1 MRNKF
6 EISKHMNQ
14 PTKISRAY
22 SRTSLRSKICFAL
35 LGVCLLLC
43 APAIQAANVLAN
55 PGMESGLGSGWT
67 CYGRTGQ
74 EGWYS
79 YALASAPDPTV
90 TGNNSFKVYAG
101 WNGDPN
107 FNGTYQDVAC
117 LPTSVFTADGWF
129 RTKAGDKITG
139 TYGAGA
145 VPDSGNICWIEVTFH
160 DAASN
165 VLALYKS
172 AVFDEAWA
180 ADTWFSM
187 PVTNQCDVATTLPT
201 NSVATLVAPS
211 GTVKARYQIVL
222 KQSAWVGSGALW
234 VDDMVLDQLSGPTAP
249 SIGSLV
255 PGALLL
261 ANPANG
267 ISFIASSA
275 SGTAINDA
283 DIQVIL
289 NGSNISPYLVITG
302 GATSKSVSYSGLKS
316 NETYTVAIQ
325 VTDTLALSTSAGFTF
340 DTWSP
345 LFLWEGEDYDFN
357 GGQFINDPVLSSSV
371 QANSYLGQVGYQDID
386 LNDTSHEGDKLYR
399 ASDQMGTTISGDVP
413 RKKIVDAQTVDPL
426 INDYKIGWFSGG
438 EWVNYTRNFPVG
450 TYNVY
455 ARFAGGAGA
464 ATATLSKITNGWG
477 TPVQSVDILGTFSF
491 TGTGWSTFQYVPLK
505 DPNGNLVPLALSGTN
520 TLRLTTGGGGD
531 LNFVMLVPADTNRPL
546 ITAVYPDGTTLLQNT
561 NTFHFSVNS
570 PTAAVSDGSIGLV
583 LNGVNVSGA
592 LTISG
597 SANNRTVSYTALQRN
612 VPGYT
617 AVISATNANGITV
630 GTTVHFDT
638 FSPELYSWEG
648 EDYDFGGAQFIDNP
662 QTNAYY
668 GLAGVSEVDYH
679 ELYVNVPQ
687 IAYRTADPMGTDET
701 GDVPRTRY
709 AATNDYNLGWFTAGE
724 WVNFTRHFPAG
735 NYYVYGRF
743 ARGTGTNA
751 APVLSRVTSGVGTEV
766 QTTVDIGSFSVDSHG
781 WGSYAYVL
789 LKDGSGNPVTLGLD
803 GNVTTLRLTS
813 SGPEAN
819 TEANANFLMLVPVAN
834 PVSIIPS
841 LIEGNMVLSFATE
854 SGFLYQLQ
862 YKDSLTDPNWNNL
875 GSALEGTGTIRS
887 VSDPATASKRFYRL
901 QVQ

>member
-1 MRNKF
+1 MN
-6 EISKHMNQ
+6 EPTPIS
-14 PTKISRAY
+14 PAY
-22 SRTSLRSKICFAL
+22 LRTLLRSKICVGFVAI
-35 LGVCLLLC
+35 CLLLC
-43 APAIQAANVLAN
+43 PIAVQAANVLAN
-55 PGMESGLGSGWT
+55 PSMESGLSAEWI

-79 YALASAPDPTV
+79 YALASVPDPTV

-107 FNGTYQDVAC
+107 FNGTYQEVAC

-129 RTKAGDKITG
+129 RTKTGDQISG
-139 TYGAGA
+139 TYGAGEVA
-145 VPDSGNICWIEVTFH
+145 DSGNICWIEVTFR
-160 DAASN
+160 DAGNN

-172 AVFDEAWA
+172 AVFDGAWA
-180 ADTWFSM
+180 ADTWFAM
-187 PVTNQCDVATTLPT
+187 PVTNQCDLVTTLPT
-201 NSVATLVAPS
+201 NSVATLVAPT

-222 KQSAWVGSGALW
+222 KQSASTGGGALW
-234 VDDMVLDQLSGPTAP
+234 VDDMILNQLSGPTAP
-249 SIGSLV
+249 SIGNLV

-267 ISFIASSA
+267 ISFTASSS

-302 GATSKSVSYSGLKS
+302 SATSKNVSYHGLKT
-316 NETYTVAIQ
+316 NETYTIAIQ
-325 VTDTLALSTSAGFTF
+325 ITDTLTLSTSAGFAF
-340 DTWSP
+340 DTWTP
-345 LFLWEGEDYDFN
+345 LFLLEGEDYDFG
-357 GGQFINDPVLSSSV
+357 GGQFINDPGLSSSA
-371 QANSYLGQVGYQDID
+371 QANSYFGQVGYQDID
-386 LNDTSHEGDKLYR
+386 MNDTSHDGDKLYR
-399 ASDQMGTTISGDVP
+399 ASDQMATTISGDLP
-413 RKKIVDAQTVDPL
+413 RKKIMDAQVGDPL
-426 INDYKIGWFSGG
+426 INDYKVGWFYGG
-438 EWVNYTRNFPVG
+438 EWINYTRNFPAG

-464 ATATLSKITNGWG
+464 ATATLSKVTDGWG
-477 TPVQSVDILGTFSF
+477 TSAQTVDILGTFSF
-491 TGTGWSTFQYVPLK
+491 TGTGWSTFQYVPMK
-505 DPNGNLVPLALSGTN
+505 DANGNLVPLALSGTN

-531 LNFVMLVPADTNRPL
+531 VNFLMLVAADTNRPL
-546 ITAVYPDGTTLLQNT
+546 ITAVYPDGSTLLQNT
-561 NTFHFSVNS
+561 NTFRFSVNS
-570 PTAAVSDGSIGLV
+570 PNATVSESSIGLV
-583 LNGVNVSGA
+583 LNGVNVSA
-592 LTISG
+592 NLTIGG
-597 SANNRTVSYTALQRN
+597 SANNRTVSYAGLQRN
-612 VPGYT
+612 VPNYT

-648 EDYDFGGAQFIDNP
+648 EDYDFNGAQYIDNP

-668 GLAGVSEVDYH
+668 GLAGVSDVDYH
-679 ELYVNVPQ
+679 ELYVNIPQ
-687 IAYRTADPMGTDET
+687 VAYRTGDAMGTDET

-709 AATNDYNLGWFTAGE
+709 AGTNDYNLGWFTAGE
-724 WVNFTRHFPAG
+724 WVNFTRHFPPG

-751 APVLSRVTSGVGTEV
+751 APVLSRVTSGVGTPV
-766 QTTVDIGSFSVDSHG
+766 QTTEDMGSFSVDSHG

-789 LKDGSGNPVTLGLD
+789 LRDGSGNPVKLQLD
-803 GNVTTLRLTS
+803 GNVTTFRLTS
-813 SGPEAN
+813 AGPEAN

-834 PVSIIPS
+834 PVSIIPA
-841 LIEGNMVLSFATE
+841 LIGDNLVLSFATA

-875 GSALEGTGTIRS
+875 GSALEGNGTVRS

>member
-1 MRNKF
+1 
-6 EISKHMNQ
+6 MNE
-14 PTKISRAY
+14 PTQISRPCR
-22 SRTSLRSKICFAL
+22 RTPLRSQIYFGL
-35 LGVCLLLC
+35 VGLGLLLC
-43 APAIQAANVLAN
+43 PMAVQAANVLAN
-55 PGMESGLGSGWT
+55 SSMESGLSTDWT

-79 YALASAPDPTV
+79 YALASVPDPTV

-107 FNGTYQDVAC
+107 FNGTYQEVAC

-129 RTKAGDKITG
+129 RTKAGDQITG
-139 TYGAGA
+139 TYGAGD
-145 VPDSGNICWIEVTFH
+145 VPDSGNICWIEVSFR
-160 DAASN
+160 DAGSN

-172 AVFDEAWA
+172 AVFDGAWA
-180 ADTWFSM
+180 ADTWFAM
-187 PVTNQCDVATTLPT
+187 PVTNQCDLATTLPT
-201 NSVATLVAPS
+201 NSVATLVAPT
-211 GTVKARYQIVL
+211 GTVKVRYQIVL
-222 KQSAWVGSGALW
+222 KQSAWTGGGALW
-234 VDDMVLDQLSGPTAP
+234 VDDMILDQLSGPTAP
-249 SIGSLV
+249 SLANLV

-267 ISFIASSA
+267 ISFTANSA
-275 SGTAINDA
+275 SGTVINDA
-283 DIQVIL
+283 DIQVSL

-302 GATSKSVSYSGLKS
+302 TATSKNVSYHGLQS
-316 NETYTVAIQ
+316 NETFTVAIQ

-345 LFLWEGEDYDFN
+345 LFLWEGEDYDFS
-357 GGQFINDPVLSSSV
+357 GGQFINDPVLSSSA
-371 QANSYLGQVGYQDID
+371 QANSYLGQVGYEDID
-386 LNDTSHEGDKLYR
+386 VNDTSHEGDKLYR
-399 ASDQMGTTISGDVP
+399 ASDQMATTISGDVP
-413 RKKIVDAQTVDPL
+413 RKKIVDAQAVDPL

-438 EWVNYTRNFPVG
+438 EWVNYTRNFPAG

-477 TPVQSVDILGTFSF
+477 TPSQSVELLGTFAF

-505 DPNGNLVPLALSGTN
+505 DANGNLVPLALSGTN

-546 ITAVYPDGTTLLQNT
+546 ITAVYPNGSTLLQNT
-561 NTFHFSVNS
+561 NTFYFSVVS
-570 PTAAVSDGSIGLV
+570 PTAPVSDGSIGLV
-583 LNGVNVSGA
+583 LNGVNVSA
-592 LTISG
+592 DLAISG
-597 SANNRTVSYTALQRN
+597 SANNKTVSYTGLQRN
-612 VPGYT
+612 VPSYT
-617 AVISATNANGITV
+617 AVISATNGNGITA
-630 GTTVHFDT
+630 GSTVHFDT
-638 FSPELYSWEG
+638 FSPELYCWEG
-648 EDYDFGGAQFIDNP
+648 EDYDFNGAQFIANP

-668 GLAGVSEVDYH
+668 GLAGISEVDYH

-687 IAYRTADPMGTDET
+687 VAYRTADTMGTDET

-709 AATNDYNLGWFTAGE
+709 AGTNDYNLGWFTVGE
-724 WVNFTRHFPAG
+724 WVNFTRPYPAG

-789 LKDGSGNPVTLGLD
+789 LKDASGNPVQLGFD

-813 SGPEAN
+813 AGPEAN

-834 PVSIIPS
+834 AVPISSS
-841 LIEGNMVLSFATE
+841 LVEGNIVISFATE
-854 SGFLYQLQ
+854 LGFLYQLQ
-862 YKDSLTDPNWNNL
+862 YKHSLMDSNWANL
-875 GSALEGTGTIRS
+875 GSALEGTGAVRS
-887 VSDPATASKRFYRL
+887 VSDTAIAGQRFYRL
-901 QVQ
+901 HIQ